1 MTTTD
6 LDRIE
11 HQVLIDAPVQRVW
24 DLVSEPGWYINDKTL
39 TEHRIETRDG
49 ITTVVDPV
57 QGSFS
62 MRIVE
67 LDEPRYAAFRW
78 LIDADDPS
86 STFTLVE
93 FWLTP
98 TDSGVEVKVAE
109 SGFASLDESDV
120 NRRSRLEDH
129 TEGWRFELELAR
141 AALTEEHSRA

>member
-1 MTTTD
+1 MTTD

-57 QGSFS
+57 HGSFS
-62 MRIVE
+62 MLIVE

-86 STFTLVE
+86 STSTLVE